1 MYLDPIVSDDLVLD
15 MIRGELSLSLKL
27 SVYWQDI
34 RLITRCVILL
44 MLIIMKMM
52 KIYYLRQVLF
62 RTLRYF
68 LKNDNDKEITKY
80 IQLLSKSIV
89 FVRL

>member
-44 MLIIMKMM
+44 MLMLMIIIMKKMM
-52 KIYYLRQVLF
+52 MMIMIM
-62 RTLRYF
+62 
-68 LKNDNDKEITKY
+68 NDQTVQCVILVM
-80 IQLLSKSIV
+80 QPLC
-89 FVRL
+89 

>member
-44 MLIIMKMM
+44 MLMIIIMK
-52 KIYYLRQVLF
+52 I
-62 RTLRYF
+62 
-68 LKNDNDKEITKY
+68 
-80 IQLLSKSIV
+80 
-89 FVRL
+89 

>member
-44 MLIIMKMM
+44 MLMADADN
-52 KIYYLRQVLF
+52 YENDDDLLF
-62 RTLRYF
+62 TASSIQ
-68 LKNDNDKEITKY
+68 NVEIFSQK
-80 IQLLSKSIV
+80 
-89 FVRL
+89 

>member
-44 MLIIMKMM
+44 MLMADADN
-52 KIYYLRQVLF
+52 YENDDRQALKF
-62 RTLRYF
+62 SLKSGSNKACTTLY
-68 LKNDNDKEITKY
+68 KQE
-80 IQLLSKSIV
+80 
-89 FVRL
+89 

>member
-15 MIRGELSLSLKL
+15 MIRGELSLCLKL

-44 MLIIMKMM
+44 MLMLIIMKMM
-52 KIYYLRQVLF
+52 IMIMNDQTVCHPGDAATLLILRLIPYP
-62 RTLRYF
+62 R
-68 LKNDNDKEITKY
+68 
-80 IQLLSKSIV
+80 
-89 FVRL
+89 

>member
-34 RLITRCVILL
+34 RLITRCVILPML
-44 MLIIMKMM
+44 MADADNYENDDDL
-52 KIYYLRQVLF
+52 LF
-62 RTLRYF
+62 TASSIQ
-68 LKNDNDKEITKY
+68 NVEIFSQK
-80 IQLLSKSIV
+80 
-89 FVRL
+89 